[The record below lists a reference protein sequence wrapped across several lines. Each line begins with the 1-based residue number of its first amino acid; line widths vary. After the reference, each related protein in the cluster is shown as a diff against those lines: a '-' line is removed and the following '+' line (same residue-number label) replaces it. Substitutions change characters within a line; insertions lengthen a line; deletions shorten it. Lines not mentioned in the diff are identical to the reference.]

1 VIFSP
6 LGVKIYVY
14 SLPKQLI
21 DSILPAD
28 ARRILINSIQ
38 DAGEARDTLR
48 LFQNVEAQMLQ
59 YASDVR
65 HSLNPLY
72 FESRCL
78 EFESFLRK
86 VLSDLGNRVD
96 LSSFTPVPLE
106 DPTVHENLSKASKAA
121 GFYPEHGYCDA
132 VYMDSLGRASAHR
145 AHIVR
150 LSHSDIFADFQES
163 EGSFHV
169 IRFIALCPQMPSIQ
183 KMRVFVRMV
192 RLLLRTATRV
202 SGKPATSNDGC
213 IRMDS
218 SGDWRFLKES
228 SPHGDITR
236 LERFWLRSGGI
247 SERLV
252 IPNSP
257 YVLFFRDTDAL
268 EVAREWRIQKPNDP
282 SPYALASRFSHFAPA
297 TLEKLR
303 F

>member
-1 VIFSP
+1 M
-6 LGVKIYVY
+6 GVKIYVY
-14 SLPKQLI
+14 SFPRQLI
-21 DSILPAD
+21 DSTLPAD
-28 ARRILINSIQ
+28 ARRILINSIK
-38 DAGEARDTLR
+38 DAGKSVDTVDFLED
-48 LFQNVEAQMLQ
+48 LEGQMIR
-59 YASDVR
+59 YAASCR
-65 HSLNPLY
+65 RTSNPLG

-78 EFESFLRK
+78 EFESFLRE
-86 VLSDLGNRVD
+86 VLSDLGNRVN
-96 LSSFTPVPLE
+96 LYGFTPVPLE
-106 DPTVHENLSKASKAA
+106 DPTIHENLSKASKAA
-121 GFYPEHGYCDA
+121 GLYPEHGYCDA
-132 VYMDSLGRASAHR
+132 VYMDSFGRATAHR

-150 LSHSDIFADFQES
+150 LSDGEIFADFQES

-192 RLLLRTATRV
+192 KLLLRTAARV

-213 IRMDS
+213 IWMDS
-218 SGDWRFLKES
+218 SGDWRFLKEPS
-228 SPHGDITR
+228 LYGDITR

-252 IPNSP
+252 IPDSP
-257 YVLFFRDTDAL
+257 YVLFFRDADAL

-303 F
+303 SKAF

>member
-1 VIFSP
+1 
-6 LGVKIYVY
+6 VY
-14 SLPKQLI
+14 SFPKQLI
-21 DSILPAD
+21 DSTLPAD
-28 ARRILINSIQ
+28 ARRILLNSIHG
-38 DAGEARDTLR
+38 ASEAIDTVGL
-48 LFQNVEAQMLQ
+48 LQTVEAQMHQ
-59 YASDVR
+59 FASDRR
-65 HSLNPLY
+65 HSSNPLY

-78 EFESFLRK
+78 EFESFLRQ
-86 VLSDLGNRVD
+86 VLSDLGNRLD

-121 GFYPEHGYCDA
+121 GFYPEHGYCDS
-132 VYMDSLGRASAHR
+132 VYIDSFGRANAHR

-150 LSHSDIFADFQES
+150 LSHGDIFADFQES

-169 IRFIALCPQMPSIQ
+169 IRFIALCRQMPSIQ

-192 RLLLRTATRV
+192 KLLLRTAARV

-213 IRMDS
+213 IWMDS
-218 SGDWRFLKES
+218 SGDWRFLKEPS
-228 SPHGDITR
+228 LYGDITR

-257 YVLFFRDTDAL
+257 YVLFFRDADAL

-282 SPYALASRFSHFAPA
+282 SPYALASRFSHFDPA
-297 TLEKLR
+297 TLEELR
-303 F
+303 LKAF

>member
-1 VIFSP
+1 M
-6 LGVKIYVY
+6 Y
-14 SLPKQLI
+14 SFPKQLI

-28 ARRILINSIQ
+28 ALRILINSIQ
-38 DAGEARDTLR
+38 DAGEAKDTVR
-48 LFQNVEAQMLQ
+48 LLQSVEAQMLQ
-59 YASDVR
+59 YASDRR
-65 HSLNPLY
+65 HSSNPFY

-96 LSSFTPVPLE
+96 LNSFTPVPLE
-106 DPTVHENLSKASKAA
+106 DPSIHENLSKASKAA
-121 GFYPEHGYCDA
+121 GFYPQHGYCNA
-132 VYMDSLGRASAHR
+132 VNIDSFGRATAQR
-145 AHIVR
+145 AHILR
-150 LSHSDIFADFQES
+150 LSYGEIYADFLES

-169 IRFIALCPQMPSIQ
+169 IRFIALCPQIPTIQ
-183 KMRVFVRMV
+183 KMQVFVRMV

-228 SPHGDITR
+228 SPYGDITR

-257 YVLFFRDTDAL
+257 YVLFFRDADAL
-268 EVAREWRIQKPNDP
+268 EVAREWRIQRPNDP
-282 SPYALASRFSHFAPA
+282 SPYALASRFSHFFPA

-303 F
+303 LKAF